1 MNENDVKYLISSY
14 QTTSNEL
21 FTQSIATN
29 AKIRQ
34 LTDLVEALTTRVRE
48 QEAEIESLKS
58 TNQKPKT
65 TRAKKTV
72 GDGGSFE

>member
-14 QTTSNEL
+14 QTTSNDL

-34 LTDLVEALTTRVRE
+34 LTDLVEVLSNKVRE
-48 QEAEIESLKS
+48 QERELESLRSEVPKS
-58 TNQKPKT
+58 KT
-65 TRAKKTV
+65 TRIKKTTD
-72 GDGGSFE
+72 DGGTF

>member
-14 QTTSNEL
+14 QPTSNDL

-65 TRAKKTV
+65 TRAKKTT

>member
-1 MNENDVKYLISSY
+1 MNESDVKYLISSY
-14 QTTSNEL
+14 QNTSNDL

-34 LTDLVEALTTRVRE
+34 LTDLVEALTKKVKE

-65 TRAKKTV
+65 TRSKKTP

>member
-1 MNENDVKYLISSY
+1 MNENDVKYFISSY
-14 QTTSNEL
+14 QTTSNDL

-65 TRAKKTV
+65 TRAKKTA

>member
-14 QTTSNEL
+14 QTTSNDL

-34 LTDLVEALTTRVRE
+34 LNDLVEALTAKVRE
-48 QEAEIESLKS
+48 QEAQIESLKS
-58 TNQKPKT
+58 ADQKPKT
-65 TRAKKTV
+65 TRAKKTT
-72 GDGGSFE
+72 GDGGTFE

>member
-14 QTTSNEL
+14 QTTSNDL

-34 LTDLVEALTTRVRE
+34 LNDLVEALTAKVRE
-48 QEAEIESLKS
+48 QEAQIESLKS
-58 TNQKPKT
+58 TDQKPKT
-65 TRAKKTV
+65 TRAKKTA
-72 GDGGSFE
+72 GDGGTFE

>member
-14 QTTSNEL
+14 QTTSNDL

-65 TRAKKTV
+65 TRAKKTA
-72 GDGGSFE
+72 GDGESFE

>member
-1 MNENDVKYLISSY
+1 MNESDVKYLISSY
-14 QTTSNEL
+14 QNTSNDL

-34 LTDLVEALTTRVRE
+34 LTDLVEALTKKVKE

-65 TRAKKTV
+65 TRSKKTL

>member
-14 QTTSNEL
+14 QTTSNDL

-34 LTDLVEALTTRVRE
+34 LNDLVEALTAKVRE
-48 QEAEIESLKS
+48 QEAQIESLKS
-58 TNQKPKT
+58 TGQKPKT
-65 TRAKKTV
+65 TRAKKTA
-72 GDGGSFE
+72 GDGGTFE